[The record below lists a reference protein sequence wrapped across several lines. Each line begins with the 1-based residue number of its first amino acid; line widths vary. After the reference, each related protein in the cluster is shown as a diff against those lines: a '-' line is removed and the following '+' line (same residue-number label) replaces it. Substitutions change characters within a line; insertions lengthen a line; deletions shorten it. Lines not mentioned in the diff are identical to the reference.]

1 METEKHLIRLRN
13 IIYKQIKLLSAESHS
28 TIDMDV
34 VIRLSSSMIELTD
47 AYLKVDAKISAND
60 NKTTSSSPQACLPA
74 GASPPIFHGYYSK
87 GV

>member
-1 METEKHLIRLRN
+1 METQKHLIRLRN
-13 IIYKQIKLLSAESHS
+13 IIYKQIKLLSTESHS

-60 NKTTSSSPQACLPA
+60 DKITSSSQTWW
-74 GASPPIFHGYYSK
+74 SPV
-87 GV
+87 GVALL

>member
-60 NKTTSSSPQACLPA
+60 DKITSSSQTWW
-74 GASPPIFHGYYSK
+74 SPV
-87 GV
+87 GVALL